1 MHGFIPAVL
10 AVQLLL
16 LVLTYVS
23 GRGRHEVDKEGVN
36 IFRISPVT
44 GWFMTIG
51 CLAISLFVA
60 IDILDSKPT
69 PMNAPVVDWVVEL
82 ATFLFGL
89 IAIYYLTLQIR
100 VDSQSLR
107 VSSFLG
113 ARTTNFREIGS
124 VDNNEAGRWRT
135 LNVTTTN
142 KKRVLNV
149 TSSFLPDYDR
159 LVELLEDGMDDCK
172 AQRARDK

>member
-1 MHGFIPAVL
+1 MHGFIPVVL
-10 AVQLLL
+10 SVQLLL
-16 LVLTYVS
+16 LLLTYLS

-36 IFRISPVT
+36 IFRISPLT

-51 CLAISLFVA
+51 CLAIFSFVA
-60 IDILDSKPT
+60 IDILESKPT
-69 PMNAPVVDWVVEL
+69 PMSAPVVDWVLEM

-100 VDSQSLR
+100 VDSKSIR

-113 ARTTNFREIGS
+113 ARTTSFQEIGS
-124 VDNNEAGRWRT
+124 VDNNETGRWRT
-135 LNVTTTN
+135 LNVLTTN

-149 TSSFLPDYDR
+149 TVLSCQTTTSL
-159 LVELLEDGMDDCK
+159 
-172 AQRARDK
+172 